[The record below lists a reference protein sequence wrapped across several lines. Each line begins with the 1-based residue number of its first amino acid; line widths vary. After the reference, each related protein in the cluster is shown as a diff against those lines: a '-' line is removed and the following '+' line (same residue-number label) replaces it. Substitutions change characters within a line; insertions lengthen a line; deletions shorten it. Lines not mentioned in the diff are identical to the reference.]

1 MFETTSEVFALF
13 GQFAFIGFILGFIY
27 DIGRFFRI
35 SLSLGRIF
43 TFVHDFF
50 SVFLGGMIIFIFSVE
65 LGVGNLRFFYI
76 FAALLGFTVYLLS
89 LGNLTAL
96 IARAI
101 SKSLKKL
108 LIIIKTGVIKL
119 FHTIKKTFYPK
130 CSAVFVK
137 IKQKKDYLSEKC
149 KIHLKNSTELVYNNS
164 NSKIGKVSQN
174 GGENRNVI
182 KAKVKKNTQ

>member
-1 MFETTSEVFALF
+1 MFETASEVFALF
-13 GQFAFIGFILGFIY
+13 AQFAFIGFVLGFIY

-35 SLSLGRIF
+35 SMSAGRLF
-43 TFVHDFF
+43 TFIHDFL
-50 SVFLGGMIIFIFSVE
+50 SIFLGGMVIFIFSVE

-76 FAALLGFTVYLLS
+76 VAALLGFAIYLLS

-96 IARAI
+96 IAKAI
-101 SKSLKKL
+101 SRSLKRL
-108 LIIIKTGVIKL
+108 LRFIKTGFIKL
-119 FHTIKKTFYPK
+119 FNTIRKTFYPK

-137 IKQKKDYLSEKC
+137 IKQKKSYLSEKC

-164 NSKIGKVSQN
+164 NSKIGEVSQN

-182 KAKVKKNTQ
+182 KAKVKKNPQ

>member
-13 GQFAFIGFILGFIY
+13 GQFAFIGFVLGFIY

-35 SLSLGRIF
+35 SLSLGKFF
-43 TFVHDFF
+43 TFIHDFF
-50 SVFLGGMIIFIFSVE
+50 SVFIGGIAIFIFSVE

-76 FAALLGFTVYLLS
+76 FAALLGFSVYLLS

-96 IARAI
+96 IAKTI
-101 SKSLKKL
+101 SKTLKKL
-108 LIIIKTGVIKL
+108 LNFIKTGFVKL
-119 FHTIKKTFYPK
+119 LHTVKKTFYPK

-149 KIHLKNSTELVYNNS
+149 KIHLKNSAELVYNNS
-164 NSKIGKVSQN
+164 NSKIGEVSQN